1 MALSKKLETGTCLR
15 TWNYDDGVTSGQTIG
30 IKNEYGDYK
39 PIAHIESVRCAEGLV
54 NRVVIK
60 KSFLKEKGF
69 VIIEE

>member
-1 MALSKKLETGTCLR
+1 MALGKKLKTGTCLQ

-30 IKNEYGDYK
+30 IKNENGDYT
-39 PIAHIESVRCAEGLV
+39 PVAHIESVRCAEGLV
-54 NRVVIK
+54 NRLVLK